1 MLPWRSYTVPA
12 VMVLVK
18 REDENPRVGEVTCAD
33 GDIGSCEGVEG
44 EGVTLSEEEGEG
56 GVGGASL
63 ESFLFLLGRIV
74 VWIMF
79 LNFPTVGSTSSERVW
94 VSVRVC
100 VCGCVR
106 VCG

>member
-1 MLPWRSYTVPA
+1 MSYTVPA

-79 LNFPTVGSTSSERVW
+79 LNFPTVGSTSSESVW

-100 VCGCVR
+100 G
-106 VCG
+106 